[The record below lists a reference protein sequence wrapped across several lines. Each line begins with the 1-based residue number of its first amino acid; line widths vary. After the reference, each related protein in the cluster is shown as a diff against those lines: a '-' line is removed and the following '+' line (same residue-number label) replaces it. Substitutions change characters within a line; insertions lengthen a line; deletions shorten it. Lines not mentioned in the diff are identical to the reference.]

1 MDWFDYENKTDIQI
15 ESKYA
20 VPMFDSLMSVVSE
33 GHDLDVLNEKID
45 QFGKKFDEIITD
57 AIEVK

>member
-1 MDWFDYENKTDIQI
+1 MDWFDYENKTDILI

-45 QFGKKFDEIITD
+45 
-57 AIEVK
+57 